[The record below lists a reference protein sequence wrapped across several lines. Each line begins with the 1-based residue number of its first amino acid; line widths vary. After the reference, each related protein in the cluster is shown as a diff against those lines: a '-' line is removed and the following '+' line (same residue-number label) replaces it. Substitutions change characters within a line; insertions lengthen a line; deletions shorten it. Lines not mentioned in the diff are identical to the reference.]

1 MVTDTRQQILLKN
14 FQAIRLHGFQGV
26 RADKVVADMGITKG
40 ALYHYFP
47 TKFDLGYAIVD
58 ELIAP
63 MYLSVWR
70 PLETARKN
78 QIEVLLQCI
87 EIFKQKNDSEEVK
100 LGCPL
105 NNLMQ
110 EMSPLDAGF
119 QVRLGTIV
127 SGMVRSIEAGIR
139 NGQANGGI
147 RPEVDAR
154 QLSFFIISSIEGSY
168 GVAKSMQSV
177 EAFNASI
184 DQLALFVQTIR
195 KPV

>member
-1 MVTDTRQQILLKN
+1 MLKN

-26 RADKVVADMGITKG
+26 RADKVVAEMGITKG

-58 ELIAP
+58 ELLAP
-63 MYLSVWR
+63 SYLSVWR

-78 QIEVLLQCI
+78 QMDVLLECI
-87 EIFKQKNDSEEVK
+87 ESFKKKNNAEEVK

-110 EMSPLDAGF
+110 EMSPLDEGF

-127 SGMVRSIEAGIR
+127 SGMVRSIETGIK
-139 NGQANGGI
+139 NGQVLGNI
-147 RPEVDAR
+147 RADADAR
-154 QLSFFIISSIEGSY
+154 QLAFFIVSSIEGSY
-168 GVAKSMQSV
+168 GVAKSLQSK
-177 EAFNASI
+177 EAFDASLN
-184 DQLALFVQTIR
+184 QLILLIQTIR
-195 KPV
+195 N

>member
-1 MVTDTRQQILLKN
+1 MVADTRNQIMLKN

-26 RADKVVADMGITKG
+26 RADKVVAEMGITKG

-63 MYLSVWR
+63 TYLSVWR

-78 QIEVLLQCI
+78 QMDVLLECI
-87 EIFKQKNDSEEVK
+87 ESFKQKNSAEEVK

-110 EMSPLDAGF
+110 EMSPLDEGF

-127 SGMVRSIEAGIR
+127 SGMVRSIETGIK
-139 NGQANGGI
+139 NGQVLGNI
-147 RPEVDAR
+147 RADADAR
-154 QLSFFIISSIEGSY
+154 QLAFFIVSSIEGSY
-168 GVAKSMQSV
+168 GVAKSLQSK
-177 EAFNASI
+177 EAFDASLN
-184 DQLALFVQTIR
+184 QLILLIQTIR
-195 KPV
+195 N